1 MDAAG
6 RGTAVSPVEIR
17 HRTIPERLAW
27 LAARLREEKDWR
39 ELLPILVR
47 CYVLPAL
54 DQKVTVAD
62 ITTNHNPIRAVTV
75 DGQDAERYWY
85 EPADCGPALTPEW
98 VTVPLDE
105 VLRMAQ
111 QGRAPDAATS

>member
-39 ELLPILVR
+39 EPVAL
-47 CYVLPAL
+47 AL
-54 DQKVTVAD
+54 DVLAGEVAE
-62 ITTNHNPIRAVTV
+62 
-75 DGQDAERYWY
+75 Q
-85 EPADCGPALTPEW
+85 
-98 VTVPLDE
+98 
-105 VLRMAQ
+105 
-111 QGRAPDAATS
+111 AAKPSA